1 MLLLGDDDTITEY
14 TDGEDVIDLIAG
26 TDITGF
32 KD

>member
-14 TDGEDVIDLIAG
+14 TDGEDAIDLIVV